1 MQLCRKIL
9 EAMNS
14 LIRSIFNFLN
24 MFLNV
29 SKQYKLISFPI
40 NSKKN
45 WKFEDKISVT
55 FSEIEKCK
63 I

>member
-24 MFLNV
+24 MFPNA
-29 SKQYKLISFPI
+29 SERYKLISFPT
-40 NSKKN
+40 NPKKSE
-45 WKFEDKISVT
+45 KLKI
-55 FSEIEKCK
+55 
-63 I
+63 